1 MTLIPSALA
10 PAPAGRGLVVL
21 VQQLLVRM
29 RELRLPRSRVAPTP
43 FGADGLTVRLLRD
56 KGSRRRLVVN
66 GLSASVAAVLLV
78 FAVRHFSEKGWPLAN
93 ANPRLAAAAGVLF
106 LLAFGFKAF
115 GWQRLFAPDE
125 RPGRLALAAA
135 AGAASVGGAALPGR
149 VDDAIRVAFLRRYPG
164 RKPGVATLCLSLFML
179 GLVDTIAL
187 APFASAAAV
196 TSEVPLAVRI
206 GLAVVATAGL
216 GAAGVVLGLPRLG
229 SSRRFQRFRVVR
241 WLGSHVTC
249 AREASAAA
257 VFISLSWLVRAVGL
271 LLLLGALGVGLSL
284 PLALLFLCAAAA
296 SGALP
301 VAPAGAATQAGA
313 GAAVLV
319 AAGLSTTQAIGF
331 AVAAQVLVI
340 LAGAAVLL
348 GALAWSGGRVLVGRA
363 LAA

>member
-1 MTLIPSALA
+1 VTPLPERGEGGVVHERDPRHGLQRPVVEEDRQSPAL
-10 PAPAGRGLVVL
+10 
-21 VQQLLVRM
+21 
-29 RELRLPRSRVAPTP
+29 
-43 FGADGLTVRLLRD
+43 
-56 KGSRRRLVVN
+56 
-66 GLSASVAAVLLV
+66 VLL
-78 FAVRHFSEKGWPLAN
+78 G
-93 ANPRLAAAAGVLF
+93 G
-106 LLAFGFKAF
+106 
-115 GWQRLFAPDE
+115 DE
-125 RPGRLALAAA
+125 ALGQ
-135 AGAASVGGAALPGR
+135 AGA
-149 VDDAIRVAFLRRYPG
+149 
-164 RKPGVATLCLSLFML
+164 
-179 GLVDTIAL
+179 LVL
-187 APFASAAAV
+187 A
-196 TSEVPLAVRI
+196 
-206 GLAVVATAGL
+206 
-216 GAAGVVLGLPRLG
+216 LPRLG
-229 SSRRFQRFRVVR
+229 ASRRLQRFRVVR

-257 VFISLSWLVRAVGL
+257 AFISLSWLVRAVGL

>member
-10 PAPAGRGLVVL
+10 PAPAGRGLAVL

-43 FGADGLTVRLLRD
+43 FGADGVTVRLLRD
-56 KGSRRRLVVN
+56 KGSRRRLAVN
-66 GLSASVAAVLLV
+66 GLSAAVAAVLLV

-106 LLAFGFKAF
+106 LLAFGCTAR
-115 GWQRLFAPDE
+115 GGPRPSAPAA
-125 RPGRLALAAA
+125 RPGRLAHAAA

-229 SSRRFQRFRVVR
+229 ASRRLHRFRVVR

-257 VFISLSWLVRAVGL
+257 VFISLSWLVRAEGL
-271 LLLLGALGVGLSL
+271 LLQLGALGVGLSL